1 MKKISKGFVI
11 LLVALFLI
19 SLVTFSY
26 FPVKASPKIITV
38 PTDYP
43 TISAAI
49 GNASSGD
56 TIKVKS
62 GTYSEQTLEINKT
75 LSIISEVP
83 YQAIIF
89 LHPPSHLVSSLGGG
103 YITEYDDSMII
114 QADNVKFSGFEV
126 LIVGGDVSVNGSQI
140 QITNNTFATQGPQ
153 LIELDVS
160 GNGSQVI
167 GNSLPTLAANGY
179 NELAING
186 YNQTATD
193 NTAWISVS
201 GSFNYISRNY
211 GSGIALTGSN
221 NTITGNAIPPNFGVV
236 YGIQMTNASYNIIS
250 NNTEIGANVGINV
263 GMGYPPNSPGCSY
276 NVFSG
281 NNVENS
287 ALWGILMDNGS
298 NNVFYG
304 NIITNN
310 VGDGHDGYG
319 LTLGGEGYA
328 VNNNLFFENIFMNNS
343 KNFATNWNITGSNLF
358 DNGTVGNYWDDY
370 LTKYPSATEVD
381 HSGIG
386 DTPYQVY
393 PNCNDNY
400 PLLVAPDISKLIPPL
415 HIPWTQTL
423 PSNSFPSP
431 SPSPTNPPAS
441 MTNPQASPT
450 NPITSSTDPPSVNLT
465 TSPNATTAPHPAL
478 TTTPAAPELPPLAL
492 LPLFFSILSG
502 ALILRHRKTANSN
515 QVKKI

>member
-1 MKKISKGFVI
+1 MGTLGKTIA
-11 LLVALFLI
+11 LVLVSAFLI
-19 SLVTFSY
+19 SLVSFSSVT
-26 FPVKASPKIITV
+26 VKASPKTITV

-56 TIKVKS
+56 TIIVKS

-75 LSIISEVP
+75 LSIISEIP
-83 YQAIIF
+83 YQAIIL

-103 YITEYDDSMII
+103 YLTEYDDSMII

-153 LIELDVS
+153 LIQVDVS

-167 GNSLPTLAANGY
+167 GNSLPTLATNGY

-201 GSFNYISRNY
+201 GSFNDISRNY
-211 GSGIALTGSN
+211 GPGIALTGSN
-221 NTITGNAIPPNFGVV
+221 NTITGNAIPSGLGAV
-236 YGIQMTNASYNIIS
+236 GIQMEKADYNIIS
-250 NNTEIGANVGINV
+250 NNTEIGANVGI
-263 GMGYPPNSPGCSY
+263 GIGYPYSPGGSY

-281 NNVENS
+281 NIVEG
-287 ALWGILMDNGS
+287 AKLWGILVSNGS
-298 NNVFYG
+298 SNVFYG
-304 NIITNN
+304 NLIANN
-310 VGDGHDGYG
+310 IGEGHDGFG
-319 LTLGGEGYA
+319 LALGGTAE
-328 VNNNLFFENIFMNNS
+328 NNLFYNNAFVNNS
-343 KNFATNWNITGSNLF
+343 YNFGGNWQVTGLNSF

-370 LTKYPSATEVD
+370 LTKYPSAAEVD

-400 PLLVAPDISKLIPPL
+400 PLLGAPDISKLIPTL
-415 HIPWTQTL
+415 HIPWAQTL
-423 PSNSFPSP
+423 PPDSFPSP

-441 MTNPQASPT
+441 TTNPQASPT
-450 NPITSSTDPPSVNLT
+450 NPITSSTDPPSVNPT

-478 TTTPAAPELPPLAL
+478 TATPAAPEFPPLAL
-492 LPLFFSILSG
+492 LPLFLSMLSV
-502 ALILRHRKTANSN
+502 AIILRHRKTNSN
-515 QVKKI
+515 LVKKV